1 MIDDSDSD
9 DMYKDDIQNLNVI
22 DKLNI
27 LITLIQKSSYEKQRS
42 LLHLLEE
49 TKFHLLHAWNE
60 ADYYREL
67 CEGYE
72 TTINKAASGL
82 K

>member
-1 MIDDSDSD
+1 
-9 DMYKDDIQNLNVI
+9 
-22 DKLNI
+22 
-27 LITLIQKSSYEKQRS
+27 LIEKNSHEKQRA
-42 LLHLLEE
+42 LLSLLEE

-60 ADYYREL
+60 TEYYREL

-72 TTINKAASGL
+72 TIINKAVSGL

>member
-1 MIDDSDSD
+1 MIDDD
-9 DMYKDDIQNLNVI
+9 DDEMYNEATNAIHII
-22 DKLNI
+22 DKLDI
-27 LITLIQKSSYEKQRS
+27 LISLIEKNSYEKQRA
-42 LLHLLEE
+42 LLSLLEE

-60 ADYYREL
+60 TQYYREL

-72 TTINKAASGL
+72 AIIKKAESGL

>member
-1 MIDDSDSD
+1 MIEDDDGMYNEADSS
-9 DMYKDDIQNLNVI
+9 IHII

-27 LITLIQKSSYEKQRS
+27 LICLIEKNSYEKQRA
-42 LLHLLEE
+42 LLSLLEE

-60 ADYYREL
+60 TEYYREL

-72 TTINKAASGL
+72 VIINKALSGL

>member
-1 MIDDSDSD
+1 MIDDDD
-9 DMYKDDIQNLNVI
+9 GDMYNEAVNSIHI
-22 DKLNI
+22 IEKLNI
-27 LITLIQKSSYEKQRS
+27 LICLIEKNNYEKQRALVS
-42 LLHLLEE
+42 LLEE

-60 ADYYREL
+60 TEYYREL

-72 TTINKAASGL
+72 IIINKAISGL